1 MTVWDY
7 SAIKVFKYEPV
18 VSLGLGLGLAFGLGL
33 GLGLGFGFGFGCYG
47 KVLLNNYVYKN
58 IILFIYIF
66 DINSTYSIILF
77 DLQCSSV

>member
-18 VSLGLGLGLAFGLGL
+18 VSLGL

-58 IILFIYIF
+58 IVLFIYIF